1 MTTPPV
7 RQPDLIPATPVTVS
21 PAALPVHQKKHG
33 SLVGRRRVG
42 GCAAH
47 AFKPSVLRDK
57 RRCVERVGGKNRP
70 PYVHA
75 CKDKLDASTRIA
87 PIKENDGLGRR
98 FQSRHAHARAQDSLT
113 ARNKNSLENRTG
125 VRSPAFTVRD
135 QWASRLTDPP
145 QRRPPFHYSRISSG
159 FKDNMLSAIWARRC
173 DTPPGR
179 RFHPPTPQISSAP
192 VPASLRA
199 PCSRRCLRP

>member
-1 MTTPPV
+1 MTTPPA
-7 RQPDLIPATPVTVS
+7 RPPDLIPATPVTAA

-47 AFKPSVLRDK
+47 AFKPSVLRGMRK
-57 RRCVERVGGKNRP
+57 CVERVGGKTRA
-70 PYVHA
+70 PYVHDHA
-75 CKDKLDASTRIA
+75 RSGS
-87 PIKENDGLGRR
+87 PKENDGLSRR
-98 FQSRHAHARAQDSLT
+98 FHSRCAHARARDSLT
-113 ARNKNSLENRTG
+113 ARNKNSLENRTR

-135 QWASRLTDPP
+135 QWASSLTDPP
-145 QRRPPFHYSRISSG
+145 QRRPPFHYSRIFSG

-173 DTPPGR
+173 DTPHAR

-199 PCSRRCLRP
+199 PCNRRCLRP

>member
-1 MTTPPV
+1 MTTLPV
-7 RQPDLIPATPVTVS
+7 RQPDLTLQRPARQHGQHHTIGTIIGTRQRRLARQRLTS
-21 PAALPVHQKKHG
+21 PRQPQ
-33 SLVGRRRVG
+33 
-42 GCAAH
+42 
-47 AFKPSVLRDK
+47 
-57 RRCVERVGGKNRP
+57 P
-70 PYVHA
+70 P
-75 CKDKLDASTRIA
+75 A
-87 PIKENDGLGRR
+87 PPKENDGLGRR
-98 FQSRHAHARAQDSLT
+98 FQSRHAYARARDSLT

-145 QRRPPFHYSRISSG
+145 QRRPQSYYSRISSG

>member
-1 MTTPPV
+1 MTTPPA
-7 RQPDLIPATPVTVS
+7 RQPDLIPATPVTAA

-33 SLVGRRRVG
+33 RLVGRRRVG
-42 GCAAH
+42 GKTRPRVHDH
-47 AFKPSVLRDK
+47 ARSA
-57 RRCVERVGGKNRP
+57 P
-70 PYVHA
+70 P
-75 CKDKLDASTRIA
+75 
-87 PIKENDGLGRR
+87 KENDGLGRR
-98 FQSRHAHARAQDSLT
+98 FQSCYAHARAQDSLT

-135 QWASRLTDPP
+135 QWASSLTDPP

-179 RFHPPTPQISSAP
+179 RFHPLTPQISSAP

-199 PCSRRCLRP
+199 PCNRRCLRP